1 MKTPRLIA
9 TLLAAAVALPAIA
22 HADGVVSPETRWLA
36 RQERAPV
43 ERARKNR
50 KHKNDVKVE
59 VSTPSAAVIV
69 EKLGAAPRVRIER
82 NQRVSVQEFKRRPE
96 LRRMAPSIEIQ
107 SINFAFGSA
116 DIPYSQYGK
125 VQQIAEALRQMIY
138 RRPGTTVLLE
148 GHTDAVGSDVDN
160 LSLSDR
166 RAQAAAELLTQQF
179 QVPPENLVT
188 QGYGEQYLKA
198 QTDGP
203 ARENR
208 RVTVRRI
215 TPLLDGGT
223 ASAAPPPPPR
233 R

>member
-22 HADGVVSPETRWLA
+22 HADGVVSPETRWLE

-50 KHKNDVKVE
+50 KHKKDVKVE

-69 EKLGAAPRVRIER
+69 EKLGAAPRVRIAR

-148 GHTDAVGSDVDN
+148 GHTDAVGSDYAN
-160 LSLSDR
+160 YALSEARSASLKQVLVSDFGIPWR
-166 RAQAAAELLTQQF
+166 SLET
-179 QVPPENLVT
+179 V
-188 QGYGEQYLKA
+188 GYGEEYLLVPTPYENW
-198 QTDGP
+198 Q
-203 ARENR
+203 NR
-208 RVTVRRI
+208 RVTLRRI
-215 TPLLDGGT
+215 DDFL
-223 ASAAPPPPPR
+223 R
-233 R
+233 